1 MEKKIASSENRVYY
15 SENLKS
21 ASLGDEIVLFDRTI
35 EVYGLKFLVGGQVG
49 MQSAVPDEW
58 AYKSAQTVKLMLNPE
73 ADGIN
78 KTAQENLIKT
88 LKGDTGTWH
97 EGAPTVQRVLKG
109 GSADYSPNPLEDGGY
124 ALYGRDVETLFDT
137 HMSNDMIWYQ
147 NSSHDVVTTAGDTD
161 IQELLEHLMHTIHVY
176 GVRGGVN
183 GSVQALNADIDT
195 AGWNTTELYFALK
208 EAVNNGA
215 FDISG
220 YNDADY
226 TNPETYAVASKE
238 YTYLLNFGMW
248 EYGSEFWPDKDA
260 NGLGMLEGEWAD
272 NVRTPEGVKEN
283 NPLGFALFNEYFAPV
298 LSKPDVETLRSMFQD
313 NDQGLS
319 GYIWDPDTT
328 HKVIAVVA
336 TRDGSKIFNADVIMS
351 DGINSSLYKSDS
363 DGNVTVALN
372 AGSIS
377 NVTASLAYSTSS
389 KAISSQDALDALK
402 LSVGLATSAGTKRA
416 FDFMSADFN
425 KDGKVTSQDALS
437 ILKYSVGLETT
448 GQAKWVFVDAN
459 GDYSGVSKSNTSF
472 AEGVSIAD
480 LSVDTTI
487 GLTGILMGDVNDSY
501 SGLIA

>member
-1 MEKKIASSENRVYY
+1 MASLENRVYY
-15 SENLKS
+15 SENFES
-21 ASLGDEIVLFDRTI
+21 SSLGDKIVLFDRTL

-49 MQSAVPDEW
+49 AQSAVPDEW
-58 AYKSAQTVKLMLNPE
+58 AYKSAQTVKLMLSPE

-88 LKGDTGTWH
+88 LKGDPGTWH

-109 GSADYSPNPLEDGGY
+109 GSADYSPNPLKDGGY
-124 ALYGRDVETLFDT
+124 ALYGRDVEILFDT

-147 NSSHDVVTTAGDTD
+147 NSSHDALTAAGDTD

-183 GSVQALNADIDT
+183 GSVLALNADVDT
-195 AGWNTTELYFALK
+195 AGWNTTELYFSLK
-208 EAVNNGA
+208 EAVDNGA

-272 NVRTPEGVKEN
+272 NVRTPEGVEEN
-283 NPLGFALFNEYFAPV
+283 NPLGYALFNKYFAPV
-298 LSKPDVETLRSMFQD
+298 LSKPDIVTLRSMFQD

-319 GYIWDPDTT
+319 GYIWDSETT
-328 HKVIAVVA
+328 HTVTALVA
-336 TRDGSKIFNADVIMS
+336 TRDGSNIFNADVIMS
-351 DGINSSLYKSDS
+351 DGINSSSYKSAA
-363 DGNVTVALN
+363 DGSVSGVLTSGSASTVK
-372 AGSIS
+372 
-377 NVTASLAYSTSS
+377 ASLTYSTST

-402 LSVGLATSAGTKRA
+402 LSVGMTTAAGTKTA
-416 FDFMSADFN
+416 FDFISADFN
-425 KDGKVTSQDALS
+425 QDGKVSSQDALA
-437 ILKYSVGLETT
+437 ILKNSVGLPTT
-448 GQAKWVFVDAN
+448 EQAKWVFVDTN
-459 GDYSGVSKSNTSF
+459 GDYSGVSKSNTSYT
-472 AEGVSIAD
+472 EGVSIAD
-480 LSVDTTI
+480 LTADTTV
-487 GLTGILMGDVNDSY
+487 GLTGILIGDVNDSY